1 MNCWSG
7 NPRDPPL
14 TIQALTI
21 PLGCLLELD
30 DNTLLLKTSTYLSYK
45 IRRNQARTEL
55 EAFFLLA
62 FVGLEKSYTG
72 NCGKD
77 INGLSLYQLQYYT
90 SRQALPTCAT
100 VT

>member
-7 NPRDPPL
+7 NPREPPL

-62 FVGLEKSYTG
+62 FVGLESPIQATE
-72 NCGKD
+72 GKD
-77 INGLSLYQLQYYT
+77 INGLTLYQLEY
-90 SRQALPTCAT
+90 
-100 VT
+100 

>member
-45 IRRNQARTEL
+45 IWRNQARTEL

-62 FVGLEKSYTG
+62 FVGLESPTQATAEKTSTVLVYINFNTTPP
-72 NCGKD
+72 GKPCP
-77 INGLSLYQLQYYT
+77 LVQQ
-90 SRQALPTCAT
+90 
-100 VT
+100 